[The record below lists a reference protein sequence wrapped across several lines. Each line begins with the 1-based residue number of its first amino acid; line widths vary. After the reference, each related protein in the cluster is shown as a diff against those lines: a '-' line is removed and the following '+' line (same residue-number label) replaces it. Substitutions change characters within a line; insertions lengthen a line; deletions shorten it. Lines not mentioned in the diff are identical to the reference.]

1 MDYSIHWL
9 FTTLRTCSIIS
20 LTIDPACIVP
30 IRISAN
36 TKQGISFLVL
46 LVLADE
52 GLGPGLG
59 VLALLLLGG
68 RGRGLAAAGRR
79 GLGEHG
85 GRDPL
90 HGGGAPRQRAVAHRT
105 LLVDFSGLD
114 EHGFHLG

>member
-52 GLGPGLG
+52 GLGAGLG

-90 HGGGAPRQRAVAHRT
+90 HGGGAPRQRAVAHWT
-105 LLVDFSGLD
+105 LLVDFSG
-114 EHGFHLG
+114 